1 MKIQVNWHNEQQ
13 TVLYYAFEVGWDWK
27 DMYDAFADA
36 RSMMEMVDHHVN
48 IIMDL
53 SHVNLIP
60 KGALAKIRWAF
71 ESPKQSNI
79 GLTVVV
85 TPSSFIK
92 SMIDLGTKL
101 WGKAT
106 KQWSVV
112 FVTTLDEAYMLI
124 EEYDGAI
131 NG

>member
-13 TVLYYAFEVGWDWK
+13 TVLYYSFEVGWDWK
-27 DMYDAFADA
+27 DMYDAFAQA
-36 RSMMEMVDHHVN
+36 RDMMESVDHHVN

-53 SHVNLIP
+53 SHVSLIP

-71 ESPKQSNI
+71 ESPKQKNI

-101 WGKAT
+101 WGRAV

-112 FVTTLDEAYMLI
+112 FVTTLEEAYMLI